1 MNYKEKIKAI
11 QCLLDNPDNV
21 GAYYKLLEDMGDLEP
36 NYRDY
41 MTTAPIDCD
50 VELERVPTADW
61 DLACALLTMLVREDH
76 FDNGSFMRRQRKGQI
91 DAILNRMIELQKNL
105 SNEELFKQALVEG
118 VNRRIQ
124 RVLDSCEELNSAE
137 DTTAETMKFYK
148 QKRGDSIWWVDT
160 SESHGLWLFSF
171 DKKQVYNMFTDYP
184 NKLTPEQKAIFD
196 KENPFWANFFKD
208 L

>member
-21 GAYYKLLEDMGDLEP
+21 GAYYKLLEDMGDLQP

-76 FDNGSFMRRQRKGQI
+76 FDNGSFMCRQRKGQV
-91 DAILNRMIELQKNL
+91 DAILNRMIELLSDIKNL

-124 RVLDSCEELNSAE
+124 RVLDSYEESEA
-137 DTTAETMKFYK
+137 MKFYK